1 MERLILVSNRLPVS
15 VERDEEGT
23 FSFTSSVG
31 GLATGLSSFHASHE
45 SRWVGWADLDL
56 EGLSE
61 GDVTEIR
68 RMLDAEHGCTPV
80 FLDADDAAGFYEGFC
95 NSTIW
100 PLFHHFT
107 QFAEFDRGTWECY
120 ERVNR
125 VFCDAVLEVVRPG
138 DTLWIQD
145 YQLMLLP
152 GMIRERLPDAR
163 IGWFLHIPFPS
174 FEIFRMLPWRREV
187 LEGLL
192 GADLVGFHTYDYA
205 QHFLNSC
212 RRLLGVE
219 EALGRVVVDNRVVLT
234 DAFPMGIDYERYRDA
249 ARSPA
254 ARAEADRICM
264 NTGDRK
270 LVLSIDRLDYT
281 KGIPD
286 RLRTFDAFLERFPEW
301 RERVTL
307 VCVAVPSRE
316 NVETY
321 RLLKTEVDEL
331 IGSINGRYATM
342 DWTPVR
348 YLYRSLPF
356 DTLTGMYAAADVAL
370 VTPLRDG
377 MNLIAKEYL
386 AAHDDEAGV
395 LVLSEMAG
403 AARELG
409 EALQVNPFDRE
420 QMVQA
425 LHQALVMEGDE
436 ARVRNRLMQPRLRRY
451 TVMKWAEEFLSGLD
465 RVKDMQASFDA
476 RLLDTTHRQ
485 RLVDAY
491 RQAAQRL
498 ILLDYDG
505 TLMPFAPNPEDVT
518 PAPAVRALVSALAAD
533 ERNEV
538 VIISGRD
545 RETLESWLGDLGVD
559 IVAEHGV
566 WLRGHSGEWRT
577 IGPMSESWKPRVA
590 SLLQMYVD
598 RTPGSFIEE
607 KDFSLAWHHR
617 RVTRELAEARVLE
630 LKDALASVVNDWG
643 LAVMDG
649 NKVLE
654 IKAANVDKGR
664 AAHRWMCREDL
675 DFILAI
681 GDDRTDEDVFAA
693 APDGAW
699 TIKVGSGPT
708 QARNSVRGVDDVRSL
723 LAEMTG
729 LDPEESDRS

>member
-1 MERLILVSNRLPVS
+1 MERLILVSNRLPVG
-15 VERDEEGT
+15 VERDDERGIV
-23 FSFTSSVG
+23 FKPSVG
-31 GLATGLSSFHASHE
+31 GLTTGLSAFHASHE
-45 SRWVGWADLDL
+45 SRWVGWADWDLD
-56 EGLSE
+56 GLNQA
-61 GDVTEIR
+61 DVAEMNR
-68 RMLDAEHGCTPV
+68 VLGQEHGCTPV
-80 FLDADDAAGFYEGFC
+80 FLEPEEAAGFYEGFC

-107 QFAEFDRGTWECY
+107 QYAEFDPDTWECY
-120 ERVNR
+120 VRTNR
-125 VFCDAVLEVVRPG
+125 AFCEAVLEVARP
-138 DTLWIQD
+138 DDIIWIQD

-152 GMIRERLPDAR
+152 AMIRERLPDAR

-212 RRLLGVE
+212 RRLLGVD
-219 EALGRVVVDNRVVLT
+219 EALGRIVVDNRVVLT

-254 ARAEADRICM
+254 TRAEAESIGA
-264 NTGDRK
+264 NTGERR
-270 LVLSIDRLDYT
+270 LVLSIDRLDYS

-286 RLRTFDAFLERFPEW
+286 RLRAFDAFLDRYPEW
-301 RERVTL
+301 CERVTL
-307 VCVAVPSRE
+307 MCVAVPSRE

-321 RLLKTEVDEL
+321 RQLKTEVDEL

-342 DWTPVR
+342 GWTPVL

-356 DTLTGMYAAADVAL
+356 DMLTGMYAAADVAL

-386 AAHDDEAGV
+386 AAHDDRPGV

-409 EALQVNPFDRE
+409 EALQVNPFDQQQIVE
-420 QMVQA
+420 A
-425 LHQALVMEGDE
+425 LHQALTMDEDE
-436 ARVRNRLMQPRLRRY
+436 ARERNALMQPRLRRY
-451 TVMKWAEEFLSGLD
+451 TVMKWADEFLAALD
-465 RVKDMQASFDA
+465 RVKAMQDGFTA
-476 RLLDTTHRQ
+476 RLLHTAQ
-485 RLVDAY
+485 RTQLVAEY
-491 RQAAQRL
+491 RRASQRL

-505 TLMPFAPNPEDVT
+505 TLMPFAPRPEDVA
-518 PAPAVRALVSALAAD
+518 PAPGVRALISALVAD
-533 ERNEV
+533 DRNEV
-538 VIISGRD
+538 VVVSGRD

-566 WLRGHSGEWRT
+566 WLRGKSGEWRT
-577 IGPMSESWKPRVA
+577 IAPMSESWKPRVEA
-590 SLLQMYVD
+590 LLEMYVD

-607 KDFSLAWHHR
+607 KDFSLVWHYR
-617 RVTRELAEARVLE
+617 QVPRELAETRVLE
-630 LKDALASVVNDWG
+630 LKDALTGVVNDWG
-643 LAVMDG
+643 LAMMDG

-654 IKAANVDKGR
+654 VKAADVDKGR

-675 DFILAI
+675 DFIIAI
-681 GDDRTDEDVFAA
+681 GDDRTDEDVFHA

-708 QARNSVRGVDDVRSL
+708 RARNSVRGVPDVRSL
-723 LAEMTG
+723 LAEMVGIDPGEDDG
-729 LDPEESDRS
+729 L